1 MDIEEDRGSE
11 GKEGGD
17 RTQRSLVS
25 LEFLTQDAEP
35 SGTTLVDA
43 CNGFN
48 EMSNLAMLWTMRHRW
63 PARRGSRS
71 IVIGIGHNF

>member
-1 MDIEEDRGSE
+1 MEEAGGDVVE
-11 GKEGGD
+11 GKEGGVGTL
-17 RTQRSLVS
+17 RALGA

-48 EMSNLAMLWTMRHRW
+48 DLIRLEIL
-63 PARRGSRS
+63 
-71 IVIGIGHNF
+71 